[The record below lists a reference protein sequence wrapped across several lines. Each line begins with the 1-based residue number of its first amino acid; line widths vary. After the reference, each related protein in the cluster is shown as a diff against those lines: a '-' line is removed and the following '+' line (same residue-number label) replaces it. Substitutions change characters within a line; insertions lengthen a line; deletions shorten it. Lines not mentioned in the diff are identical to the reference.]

1 MTYNKSNVMKMNSRK
16 RAHHADEEQHKRTS
30 GSEWIILLVFLILN
44 SVPILWGLS
53 TSFKSTNEILAY
65 PPKFLGFTFTLDH
78 YAAVFRNGLTRG
90 MLNSLLYSGGA
101 IVFGVFFGLLAGYGF
116 QRYRFPFKK
125 LLFYIVVA
133 GIPLSTGSSSMLIP
147 TYLYMM
153 KMGLTNKWYTLIL
166 IYTAYNLPMAVWIL
180 KGAIEAIPL
189 EIEDAA
195 RIDGCSRAY
204 IILRLVPRMCLPSLA
219 SAALFL
225 FIGSWNEFI
234 TSAVMIDSAQLRPI
248 QSVIYYFNGFFGTDW
263 GALMAAAMVALLPI
277 VIVFSLLGKLM
288 VSGLTQGAVKG

>member
-1 MTYNKSNVMKMNSRK
+1 MTYKKDAVINLKNRK
-16 RAHHADEEQHKRTS
+16 KVHAADRELHQKTS
-30 GSEWIILLVFLILN
+30 WSEWVILIVFLFCN
-44 SVPILWGLS
+44 SAPILWGLS

-65 PPKFLGFTFTLDH
+65 PPKFFDFTFTLEH

-90 MLNSLLYSGGA
+90 MLNSVLYSGGA

-116 QRYRFPFKK
+116 QRYRFPFRK

-133 GIPLSTGSSSMLIP
+133 GIPLSTGSASMLIP

-204 IILRLVPRMCLPSLA
+204 IILRLIPRMCLPSLA

-234 TSAVMIDSAQLRPI
+234 TSAVMIDSSQLRPI

-277 VIVFSLLGKLM
+277 VVVFSLLGKLM

>member
-1 MTYNKSNVMKMNSRK
+1 MTYKMNKSKVKKYKEEVQKSNRK
-16 RAHHADEEQHKRTS
+16 LYQTTS
-30 GSEWIILLVFLILN
+30 CSEWIILLMFLMLN

-53 TSFKSTNEILAY
+53 TSLKSTNEILAY
-65 PPKFLGFTFTLDH
+65 PPKFLNFTYTLEH
-78 YAAVFRNGLTRG
+78 YTAVFNNGLTRG
-90 MLNSLLYSGGA
+90 MLNSAIYSGGA
-101 IVFGVFFGLLAGYGF
+101 IIFGVFFGLLAGYGF
-116 QRYRFPFKK
+116 ERYHFPFRK
-125 LLFYIVVA
+125 LIFYVVVA
-133 GIPLSTGSSSMLIP
+133 GIPLSTGSAAMLIP

-180 KGAIEAIPL
+180 KGAVEAIPL
-189 EIEDAA
+189 EIEEAA

-204 IILRLVPRMCLPSLA
+204 IILCLVPRMCLPSLA

-263 GALMAAAMVALLPI
+263 GALMAAAMLALLPI
-277 VIVFSLLGKLM
+277 LIVFSLLGKLM
-288 VSGLTQGAVKG
+288 VSGLMQGAVKG